1 MKVSGPLVILSPR
14 AEVVFQDHTEVPHYS
29 SPLSKCQRPTL
40 YAPGSA
46 AALFLISLVCLLV
59 RISLKYGFRSRNMR
73 VQVGDVRKAS
83 DNTNLLPLTKKNLIN
98 TPL

>member
-1 MKVSGPLVILSPR
+1 MILPPR
-14 AEVVFQDHTEVPHYS
+14 DEVVFRDHTEVPQHS

-59 RISLKYGFRSRNMR
+59 RISLRHGFRPRNVR
-73 VQVGDVRKAS
+73 VQVGDVRTAS
-83 DNTNLLPLTKKNLIN
+83 DNTNLLPLKEKSYQHTCILR
-98 TPL
+98 